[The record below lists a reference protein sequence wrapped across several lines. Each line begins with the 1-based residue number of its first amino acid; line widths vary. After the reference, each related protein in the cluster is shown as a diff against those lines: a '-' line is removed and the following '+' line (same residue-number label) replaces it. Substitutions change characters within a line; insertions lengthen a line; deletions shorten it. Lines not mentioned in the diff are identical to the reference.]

1 VSSTGRTIELEVTIL
16 ATPAEIWK
24 ALSTAEGL
32 ARWFPPIA
40 EGAGAPNSDLFL
52 SWGEGIDWRTHTTA
66 WEENRHLQWTD
77 PPKNDSA
84 NPSDAIQMV
93 VDWYIETITG
103 GRCVVRLVHSG
114 FSANADWDDQ
124 YGANKEGW
132 TYFLFNL
139 RHYLERHADTPRVL
153 IRKRSPATIPRAQLW
168 TRLLGDDGLRA
179 THSGTKG
186 MRPGDRLAFTMDDGR
201 SIPFVVGRVEPSI
214 LWGTI
219 ESLNDGLLMIEL
231 EPGRDE
237 YHFGIYLSV
246 YGLPRRDV
254 DALRTWIAT
263 VASKSVASESSA
275 RTIS

>member
-1 VSSTGRTIELEVTIL
+1 MTSTGRTIELEVTIL

-40 EGAGAPNSDLFL
+40 EGGGAPDSDLLL

-66 WEENRHLQWTD
+66 WEVNRHLQWTV
-77 PPKNDSA
+77 PPTNDSA
-84 NPSDAIQMV
+84 TSSEAIQV
-93 VDWYIETITG
+93 AVDWYIETITG
-103 GRCVVRLVHSG
+103 GRCIVRLVHSG
-114 FSANADWDDQ
+114 FSADSDWDDQ

-132 TYFLFNL
+132 IYFLFNL
-139 RHYLERHADTPRVL
+139 RHYLERHPNTPREL
-153 IRKRSPATIPRAQLW
+153 IHERRLATLPRPQLW

-179 THSGTKG
+179 THNGTKG
-186 MRPGDRLAFTMDDGR
+186 VRVGDRLAFTMDDGR
-201 SIPFVVGRVEPSI
+201 SIPFIVGRVEPSI

-219 ESLNDGLLMIEL
+219 ESLNHALLMIEL

-246 YGLPRRDV
+246 YSLPRRDV
-254 DALRTWIAT
+254 DALRKWIAT
-263 VASKSVASESSA
+263 VAGRSVASESPA
-275 RTIS
+275 RTIP

>member
-1 VSSTGRTIELEVTIL
+1 MTSTGRTIELEVTIL

-32 ARWFPPIA
+32 ARWFPPMA
-40 EGAGAPNSDLFL
+40 EGGGAPNSDLFL
-52 SWGEGIDWRTHTTA
+52 SWGEGIDWRTRTTA
-66 WEENRHLQWTD
+66 WEENRHLQWSD
-77 PPKNDSA
+77 PPKKDSA
-84 NPSDAIQMV
+84 NTADSIQMA
-93 VDWYIETITG
+93 VDWYIETISG

-114 FSANADWDDQ
+114 FSADADWDDQ

-139 RHYLERHADTPRVL
+139 RHYLERHASTPRVL
-153 IRKRSPATIPRAQLW
+153 ILERRLATLPRAQLW

-179 THSGTKG
+179 THNGTRG
-186 MRPGDRLAFTMDDGR
+186 VRVGDRLAFTMNDGR

-214 LWGTI
+214 LWGTV

-231 EPGRDE
+231 EPGSDE

-254 DALRTWIAT
+254 DALRKWIAT
-263 VASKSVASESSA
+263 VASRSVASESPA
-275 RTIS
+275 RTIA